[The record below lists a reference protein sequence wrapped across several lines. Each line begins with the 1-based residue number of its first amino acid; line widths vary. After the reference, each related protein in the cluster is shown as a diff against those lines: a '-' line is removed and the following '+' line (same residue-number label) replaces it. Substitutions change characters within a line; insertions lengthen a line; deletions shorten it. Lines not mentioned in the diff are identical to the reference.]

1 MWWVIGGLV
10 FAYFVYWNFFT
21 KSEPRIYSSIPT
33 SDLTRF
39 LEVLRDRGFDGG
51 RLVVVP
57 SGKRVDAPLQVV
69 VRVPDKTSQPQFEL
83 HVPLAGAW
91 LQDPHECGAGPSRA
105 WLGGETRVSDDVLRI
120 GAGTDPSCN
129 RTACS
134 STWYS
139 PFAPARTYRSTSTSR
154 TCHSGSAAEGA
165 KVQSPA
171 DGETRFLSGAG
182 PLLYPAF
189 RCLTLDERVDEFE
202 HRALVGGRELLD
214 PLESLTNAGPLG
226 GGLVP

>member
-83 HVPLAGAW
+83 HVPLGGAW
-91 LQDPHECGAGPSRA
+91 LQDSTNVEPALRA
-105 WLGGETRVSDDVLRI
+105 LGWEGETRVSDDVLRI
-120 GAGTDPSCN
+120 GAGTDLA
-129 RTACS
+129 TV
-134 STWYS
+134 
-139 PFAPARTYRSTSTSR
+139 
-154 TCHSGSAAEGA
+154 
-165 KVQSPA
+165 K
-171 DGETRFLSGAG
+171 
-182 PLLYPAF
+182 
-189 RCLTLDERVDEFE
+189 RVFE
-202 HRALVGGRELLD
+202 HLVQPFRPGADVPIDFHFED
-214 PLESLTNAGPLG
+214 VSLWKRR
-226 GGLVP
+226 